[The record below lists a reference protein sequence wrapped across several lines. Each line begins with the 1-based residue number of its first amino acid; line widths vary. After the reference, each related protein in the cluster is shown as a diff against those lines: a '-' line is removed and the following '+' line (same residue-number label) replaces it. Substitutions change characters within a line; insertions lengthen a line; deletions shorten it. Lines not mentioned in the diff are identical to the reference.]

1 MIPMQRFETNNL
13 EPEWVPIS
21 NASVPFLQRRGP
33 WRIIQWPSNNNN
45 IMVVVSC
52 GDTSLFVFDIQS
64 GNILLERKISNVGG
78 SWEVEL
84 DTVHQS
90 LVFVGPQHV
99 CHVSLSLSGNVAK

>member
-13 EPEWVPIS
+13 EPEWVPIP